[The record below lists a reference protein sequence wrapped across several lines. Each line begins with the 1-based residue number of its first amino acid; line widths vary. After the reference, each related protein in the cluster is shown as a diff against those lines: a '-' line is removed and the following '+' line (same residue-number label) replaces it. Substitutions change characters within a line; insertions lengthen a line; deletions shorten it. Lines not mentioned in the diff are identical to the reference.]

1 MSRARPKFSLDGG
14 RKPAPPPGKPPS
26 DASPAPAAPAGHNSR
41 PVSRRGK
48 RVVGT
53 YVNPDAWMQ
62 LRILGLRS
70 GRSTQDLMLDAI
82 DLLFQQHGLTRIAR
96 DTPADTQD

>member
-1 MSRARPKFSLDGG
+1 MSRVRPKFSLDGG
-14 RKPAPPPGKPPS
+14 RKPTPAPGKQPVETNPTPP
-26 DASPAPAAPAGHNSR
+26 AVAGHISR

-53 YVNPDAWMQ
+53 YINPDAWMQ

-70 GRSTQDLMLDAI
+70 GRSTQDLMVDAI

-96 DTPADTQD
+96 GAQADPPD